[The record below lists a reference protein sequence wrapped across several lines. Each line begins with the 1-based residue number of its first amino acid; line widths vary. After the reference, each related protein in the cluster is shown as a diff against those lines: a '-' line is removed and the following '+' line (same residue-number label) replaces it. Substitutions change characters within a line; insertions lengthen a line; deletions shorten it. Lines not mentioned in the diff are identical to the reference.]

1 MRMTDELFNKII
13 LNLKSGKPI
22 SADVDEI
29 LDMIRK
35 DENTMQFF
43 LSTFLYKIIESNKYS
58 KEVISIV
65 NDYLSGRIDIKTLS
79 YKLFNEGK
87 TGYSEYDDMYDKSL
101 IVHDNIK
108 RGLRDYIYQYKKAQ
122 FYHFRENET
131 LFEKML
137 RVLFEFTRD
146 DEPYLRG
153 VCFDYCMFLT
163 ALNIIKEK
171 ESSFI
176 IVDGIES
183 NGEHNWLIINNDGD
197 KTVLDPFN
205 GIYTRLEDYK
215 VIKGI
220 ISVMQTDAKNLTG
233 CELGKSVSECRKR

>member
-87 TGYSEYDDMYDKSL
+87 TGYSEYDDIYDKSL

-146 DEPYLRG
+146 DEPYLR
-153 VCFDYCMFLT
+153 
-163 ALNIIKEK
+163 
-171 ESSFI
+171 
-176 IVDGIES
+176 
-183 NGEHNWLIINNDGD
+183 
-197 KTVLDPFN
+197 
-205 GIYTRLEDYK
+205 
-215 VIKGI
+215 
-220 ISVMQTDAKNLTG
+220 
-233 CELGKSVSECRKR
+233 